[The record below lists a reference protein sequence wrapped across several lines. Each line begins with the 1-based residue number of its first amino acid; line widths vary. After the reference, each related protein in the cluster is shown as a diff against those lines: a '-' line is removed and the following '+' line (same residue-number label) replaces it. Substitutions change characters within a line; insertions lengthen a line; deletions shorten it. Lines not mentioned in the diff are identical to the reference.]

1 MVMLDVVQERNTMKC
16 DFDLLVPAERG
27 LILVASE
34 EKYKELTSQVDWKR
48 LSWLLLLPLG
58 GVFTPLVASSL
69 SGPALASLGVTKAT
83 RGLKTFFRK
92 GEIPIPHLAPADAA
106 SRFKFDHGH
115 PQDGT
120 AYVQHATRTDYYL
133 VPASANERLA
143 QEKVSAF
150 LELASAL
157 GAKKLELLSAE
168 ILEQHAKVKADV
180 PLKEAAAQVGIEAS
194 FGASG
199 GVNRMVYSEFGEP
212 KQSPHVPDEISGWL
226 DVDPMFRSLSNTRLD
241 GELHKTKATL
251 KIDST
256 LDYGA
261 SVLVSLSKFNVSV
274 GGEYHK
280 VARSVWSFEIE
291 FWPKV

>member
-1 MVMLDVVQERNTMKC
+1 MRCN
-16 DFDLLVPAERG
+16 FDLLAPAERG
-27 LILVASE
+27 LILVASD

-58 GVFTPLVASSL
+58 GVFTPFVASSL
-69 SGPALASLGVTKAT
+69 FGSALASLGVTNSA
-83 RGLKTFFRK
+83 RGLRSLFRK
-92 GEIPIPHLAPADAA
+92 GEIPIPHVAPADAA

-120 AYVQHATRTDYYL
+120 AYVLHATRTDYYL

-157 GAKKLELLSAE
+157 GAKKLELVSAD
-168 ILEQHAKVKADV
+168 ILEKNFKANVDV

-194 FGASG
+194 FGANG
-199 GVNRMVYSEFGEP
+199 KINRTVYSEFSEP
-212 KQSPHVPDEISGWL
+212 KHTPHVPDEIRRWL
-226 DVDPMFRSLSNTRLD
+226 DVDPMFRSLSTTRLD
-241 GELHKTKATL
+241 GELRKTKAAL
-251 KIDST
+251 QIESA
-256 LDYGA
+256 LDFGA
-261 SVLVSLSKFNVSV
+261 SALVALNKLSVSV

-291 FWPKV
+291 FWPKA